1 MPNYTYTTGRPAG
14 NLTPAQ
20 NRPSMETNNDSISS
34 ILDVDLIG
42 FNDNN
47 GGYHSK
53 STYVVQGSNPGSAA
67 SQVVEFA
74 KAVSGSSELFIQRD
88 AVAAAIQMTSGT
100 TATGVAAQSFL
111 PGGIQIKM
119 GSKFPAGATG
129 SNIAINFT
137 SQGLTNFPTAGIV
150 AFAIANNNSRTFSVS
165 SLTTTGFTATAS
177 SSLAAGDT
185 FYWIAI
191 GY

>member
-1 MPNYTYTTGRPAG
+1 MPNFTFTTGRPAG

-20 NRPSMETNNDSISS
+20 NRPSMETNNDSINS

-47 GGYHSK
+47 GGFHSK
-53 STYVVQGSNPGSAA
+53 TTYVVQGSNPGSTAA
-67 SQVVEFA
+67 QVVEFA
-74 KAVSGSSELFIQRD
+74 KAIAGSSELFIQRD
-88 AVAAAIQMTSGT
+88 AVSAAIQMTSGT
-100 TATGVAAQSFL
+100 TAVGVAAQTFL
-111 PGGIQIKM
+111 PGGIQVKM
-119 GSKFPAGATG
+119 GSKFPANATG
-129 SNIAINFT
+129 SSIAVNFNA
-137 SQGLTNFPTAGIV
+137 QGLTNFATNGIV
-150 AFAIANNNSRTFSVS
+150 AFAIANTNNRTFSVS

-177 SSLAAGDT
+177 SPLAAPDT